1 MVIEIYNSSVFNPLL
16 IYITAFL
23 ITAIGLHYYRKIAIN
38 RNILSNPNHRT
49 LHISPTPRGGG
60 IVFASVFV
68 FFAFILWLNS
78 QAGNDILLITCIGGM
93 VALLFGFVDDIKNL
107 SAIGKF
113 FLQIALAGWAV
124 YWLDGG
130 PLYSIN
136 WIPNILAILLTMFF
150 LVWVMNAYNFVD
162 GVDGIA
168 TSGAILSS
176 IAIALT
182 IVVTNG
188 YIISAELLFLLFSTM
203 LSFLIFNWPPAKIF
217 MGDSGSVF
225 LGYFFGCMVLYT
237 TMRGEVSVWSW
248 IIVFG
253 YYISDTTITQITRL
267 IMVRK
272 WYFAHRSHAYQNFAR
287 ITNSHL
293 RTNLFF
299 ILYYLIWLLPLL
311 IWSLLEPDNAEFISI
326 IALCPALVFSYKFG
340 PVLSAK

>member
-1 MVIEIYNSSVFNPLL
+1 MTSMENQQ
-16 IYITAFL
+16 
-23 ITAIGLHYYRKIAIN
+23 R
-38 RNILSNPNHRT
+38 
-49 LHISPTPRGGG
+49 
-60 IVFASVFV
+60 
-68 FFAFILWLNS
+68 FFAFLLWLNS
-78 QAGNDILLITCIGGM
+78 QASNDIFLITCIGGM

-107 SAIGKF
+107 SAIGKL

-136 WIPNILAILLTMFF
+136 WIPNILAIFLTMFF

-162 GVDGIA
+162 GIDGMA

-176 IAIALT
+176 ISIALV

-237 TMRGEVSVWSW
+237 TMRGEVSAWSW
-248 IIVFG
+248 VIVFG
-253 YYISDTTITQITRL
+253 YYIADTTITQITRL

-272 WYFAHRSHAYQNFAR
+272 WYFAHRSHAYQNLAR
-287 ITNSHL
+287 ITGSHL
-293 RTNLFF
+293 KITGGIVIYHFV
-299 ILYYLIWLLPLL
+299 WLLPLTL
-311 IWSLLEPDNAEFISI
+311 WTIKQPDSGMLAAILAVVPAALFAGKYGPLLS
-326 IALCPALVFSYKFG
+326 S
-340 PVLSAK
+340 S

>member
-1 MVIEIYNSSVFNPLL
+1 MAIEIYNSSIFNPFL

-38 RNILSNPNHRT
+38 RSILSNPNHRT

-68 FFAFILWLNS
+68 FFAFLLWLNNQTS
-78 QAGNDILLITCIGGM
+78 NDIFLIICIGGT

-107 SAIGKF
+107 SAIIKL

-124 YWLDGG
+124 YLLDGG

-136 WIPNILAILLTMFF
+136 WIPNILAIVLTMFF
-150 LVWVMNAYNFVD
+150 LVWAMNAYNFVD
-162 GVDGIA
+162 GIDGIA

-176 IAIALT
+176 IAIALA
-182 IVVTNG
+182 IVVSNG

-237 TMRGEVSVWSW
+237 IMRGEVSIWSW

>member
-1 MVIEIYNSSVFNPLL
+1 MAIEIYNSSVFNPLL

-23 ITAIGLHYYRKIAIN
+23 ITTIGLHYYRKIAIN

-130 PLYSIN
+130 PLYIIN
-136 WIPNILAILLTMFF
+136 WIPNIVAILLTMFF

>member
-1 MVIEIYNSSVFNPLL
+1 MAIEIYNSSFFNPFF

-23 ITAIGLHYYRKIAIN
+23 ITAIGLYYYRKIAIN

-49 LHISPTPRGGG
+49 LHILPTPRGGG

-78 QAGNDILLITCIGGM
+78 QVNNDIFLITCIGGM

-107 SAIGKF
+107 SAIGKL
-113 FLQIALAGWAV
+113 FLQISLACWAV

-136 WIPNILAILLTMFF
+136 WIPNILAIFLTMFF

-162 GVDGIA
+162 GIDGMA

-176 IAIALT
+176 IAIALA
-182 IVVTNG
+182 IVLTNG
-188 YIISAELLFLLFSTM
+188 YIFSAELLFLLFSTM

-237 TMRGEVSVWSW
+237 TMRGEVSAWSW
-248 IIVFG
+248 VIVFG
-253 YYISDTTITQITRL
+253 YYIADTTITQITRL

-272 WYFAHRSHAYQNFAR
+272 WYFAHRSHAYQNFTR

-293 RTNLFF
+293 RTNLLF
-299 ILYYLIWLLPLL
+299 IIYYLIWLLPLL